1 MATAKTRKE
10 RLSIYLAKNSFATNE
25 LILKTENAK
34 AAIEFSIQ
42 EFKSTLY
49 VKKDPP
55 AITPS
60 WTKLLT
66 QNENIPKDIFG
77 TSSTVGAALVI
88 ECEGQKF
95 ILTFGSGYHLINSE
109 SIERDFGLRVTLNS
123 VDPDKLRSL
132 DKASYDHNS
141 LNSRTQSPQ
150 DVDIFD
156 LAIDSEIDLLY
167 AVTGASKIEVFG
179 SHVTGRDALTLFLEI
194 DLKGI
199 PAVLIEAIKKYKSK
213 LPVEF
218 EWVDNI
224 NRVRD
229 KEMISLLDLFLDDSL
244 ANPTASNI
252 WLGEPEIVDWES
264 QIGYSFDL
272 RPKTAR
278 HPTLEL
284 KQLHEYLKDLGH
296 TPNTYSLKETSVHIN
311 NSEFQSTKSWS
322 AYRCLYAEIKN
333 DDHQFILR
341 NGIWYKVDDNFSKKI
356 DDYLTTI
363 TTYQHQLPIYNHDRE
378 EEYNEEVVKKDP
390 SFVLMDKKTIKT
402 GGSYDK
408 LEFCD
413 LIKDGTDL
421 IHVKYYRSS
430 NTLSHLFAQ
439 GHVSAETFIKDV
451 DFRKLLNPKLPDTIK
466 LKDPNPR
473 PDPNSYRIVYAI
485 ATSKKI
491 PLELP
496 FFSKI
501 TLKNST
507 RTLRALDFNVEIS
520 AIDVDPIIAAKK
532 KFKPKPAAKPN
543 P

>member
-1 MATAKTRKE
+1 MATEKIRKE
-10 RLSIYLAKNSFATNE
+10 RLSIYLAKNSFSTDE
-25 LILKTENAK
+25 LILRTENTK
-34 AAIEFSIQ
+34 AAIEIPIQ
-42 EFKSTLY
+42 QVKSTLY
-49 VKKDPP
+49 IKKEPP
-55 AITPS
+55 TVTPS
-60 WTKLLT
+60 WTKLFT
-66 QNENIPKDIFG
+66 QNENVPQGIFG
-77 TSSTVGAALVI
+77 TSSTVGAALVV
-88 ECEGQKF
+88 ECEGHKF
-95 ILTFGSGYHLINSE
+95 VLTFGSGYHLINNE
-109 SIERDFGLRVTLNS
+109 AIERDFGLRVTLNS
-123 VDPDKLRSL
+123 ADPDKLRSL

-156 LAIDSEIDLLY
+156 LAIDSESDLLY
-167 AVTGASKIEVFG
+167 AVTGASKVEIFG
-179 SHVTGRDALTLFLEI
+179 NHVTGRDALTLFVEI

-199 PAVLIEAIKKYKSK
+199 PAILTEALKRYKSK
-213 LPVEF
+213 LPIEF

-229 KEMISLLDLFLDDSL
+229 KETISLLDLFLNDSL
-244 ANPTASNI
+244 IDPSASNI
-252 WLGEPEIVDWES
+252 WLGEPEIVDWEA

-272 RPKTAR
+272 RSKTAR

-284 KQLHEYLKDLGH
+284 KQLREYLKDLGQVASTH
-296 TPNTYSLKETSVHIN
+296 SLRETFVHIN
-311 NSEFQSTKSWS
+311 NSEFQPTKSWS
-322 AYRCLYAEIKN
+322 AYRCLYAELKN
-333 DDHQFILR
+333 DDHQYILR

-356 DDYLTTI
+356 DTYLNTI
-363 TTYQHQLPIYNHDRE
+363 SIYHHKFPIYNHDRE
-378 EEYNEEVVKKDP
+378 DEYNEEVVKNDAN
-390 SFVLMDKKTIKT
+390 FVLMDKKTIKT

-439 GHVSAETFIKDV
+439 GHVSAETFIKDA
-451 DFRKLLNPKLPDTIK
+451 DFRILLNPKLPATIK

-491 PLELP
+491 PAELP

-501 TLKNST
+501 TLKNSV

-520 AIDVDPIIAAKK
+520 AIDVDPTIAAKK
-532 KFKPKPAAKPN
+532 KFKPKPSPKTHL
-543 P
+543 

>member
-1 MATAKTRKE
+1 M
-10 RLSIYLAKNSFATNE
+10 
-25 LILKTENAK
+25 
-34 AAIEFSIQ
+34 
-42 EFKSTLY
+42 
-49 VKKDPP
+49 
-55 AITPS
+55 
-60 WTKLLT
+60 
-66 QNENIPKDIFG
+66 
-77 TSSTVGAALVI
+77 
-88 ECEGQKF
+88 
-95 ILTFGSGYHLINSE
+95 
-109 SIERDFGLRVTLNS
+109 
-123 VDPDKLRSL
+123 
-132 DKASYDHNS
+132 
-141 LNSRTQSPQ
+141 
-150 DVDIFD
+150 
-156 LAIDSEIDLLY
+156 LY
-167 AVTGASKIEVFG
+167 AVTGASKIEIFG

-194 DLKGI
+194 NLKGI
-199 PAVLIEAIKKYKSK
+199 PAILAEALKKYKSK

-244 ANPTASNI
+244 ANPTAPNI

-296 TPNTYSLKETSVHIN
+296 TPNTHSLKETSVHIN
-311 NSEFQSTKSWS
+311 NAEFQSTKSWS

-333 DDHQFILR
+333 DDHQYILR
-341 NGIWYKVDDNFSKKI
+341 NGIWYKVDDNFAKKI

-363 TTYQHQLPIYNHDRE
+363 TTYQHKLPVYNHDRE

-413 LIKDGTDL
+413 LIKDGADL

-451 DFRKLLNPKLPDTIK
+451 DFRKLLNPKLPHTIK

-532 KFKPKPAAKPN
+532 KFKPKPAPKSTP
-543 P
+543 